1 MRTMLELRPEFKPA
15 DLKIEDCEALRSAD
29 KTALQV
35 KDLEPNESYL
45 HDAALIHI
53 SEVLFRH
60 MKLSRRRRTQILSEV
75 DRMRRNHDTD
85 VLTTTQTEI
94 HPLKLV
100 QEDEGNLSGMQQ
112 VLHQT
117 MRVVGWNVGD
127 KALPVV
133 GDLLTVNNILSV
145 VAVSEDEPEPINQLK
160 FLAPWS
166 APWHMLLA
174 WTRLLFRQN
183 YLSDKA
189 GSDLSLDRVREMLNR
204 GKTGLNV
211 KEPQFNEGWALLRH
225 TFEGRLLAAMN
236 TVMGEE
242 WDVAEWTPPKR
253 DFFAACRRL
262 YCDHI
267 SPEAVVT
274 AQQNKDQVKA
284 AAGLLLRDS
293 LIGIEYEVATKKG
306 DIGRMAQTERYMLL
320 GFIATGQHNYKNNL
334 PSRALAA
341 KVLPS
346 RALRVLYGA
355 SLVNRHGRAGDWEA
369 ADHLQETFVKEV
381 KRAAWR
387 QSGSNLGQRLEDR
400 ISALPHVSQAT
411 KITASAQLE
420 LHSKIH
426 VDGIISQ
433 GWSKLRNGSLRKF
446 QRSGDALSIR
456 EAMLKT
462 VARQSDDEESS
473 DSDDEGAGD
482 DVDDEQWDEA
492 DRGLRARLAAERS
505 DGGLLNEM

>member
-1 MRTMLELRPEFKPA
+1 
-15 DLKIEDCEALRSAD
+15 
-29 KTALQV
+29 
-35 KDLEPNESYL
+35 
-45 HDAALIHI
+45 
-53 SEVLFRH
+53 
-60 MKLSRRRRTQILSEV
+60 
-75 DRMRRNHDTD
+75 
-85 VLTTTQTEI
+85 
-94 HPLKLV
+94 
-100 QEDEGNLSGMQQ
+100 
-112 VLHQT
+112 
-117 MRVVGWNVGD
+117 
-127 KALPVV
+127 
-133 GDLLTVNNILSV
+133 
-145 VAVSEDEPEPINQLK
+145 
-160 FLAPWS
+160 
-166 APWHMLLA
+166 
-174 WTRLLFRQN
+174 
-183 YLSDKA
+183 
-189 GSDLSLDRVREMLNR
+189 
-204 GKTGLNV
+204 
-211 KEPQFNEGWALLRH
+211 
-225 TFEGRLLAAMN
+225 
-236 TVMGEE
+236 
-242 WDVAEWTPPKR
+242 
-253 DFFAACRRL
+253 
-262 YCDHI
+262 
-267 SPEAVVT
+267 
-274 AQQNKDQVKA
+274 
-284 AAGLLLRDS
+284 
-293 LIGIEYEVATKKG
+293 
-306 DIGRMAQTERYMLL
+306 MAQTERYMLL

-334 PSRALAA
+334 LSRALAA

-346 RALRVLYGA
+346 RAVRVLYGA